1 MLPGAVRISRPCAHA
16 SRSRGSNWPC
26 SGADISSESFDVG
39 LEILI
44 LILIDG
50 EISFGSIGHCRN
62 LIDGEIST
70 GSIGE
75 CRNDEISIGST
86 GDCRSIDSIGSI
98 SPTSG

>member
-1 MLPGAVRISRPCAHA
+1 M
-16 SRSRGSNWPC
+16 GSNWPC
-26 SGADISSESFDVG
+26 SGADISSESFDFG
-39 LEILI
+39 LEI